1 LRRKLGLHHMMAGDQ
16 GVQFLFRQHEGFR
29 LLVVTLLVVTMES
42 GQVAVYVNGTQA
54 ELSATRE

>member
-1 LRRKLGLHHMMAGDQ
+1 MAGDQ
-16 GVQFLFRQHEGFR
+16 GVQFLFGQHEGFR
-29 LLVVTLLVVTMES
+29 LLFVTMES

>member
-1 LRRKLGLHHMMAGDQ
+1 MMAGDQ